1 MRIHRAL
8 LLAVAVLESACA
20 SSSSDAPSLDGNW
33 IYVDDQ
39 GTAGLGVTF
48 NDDGTYAAFL
58 MALTSR
64 SSADAEVE
72 TGTFTAQG
80 GTVTFTPQE
89 WTCPGPDPASS
100 VKYTFRNGNLLLSF
114 PSGIISLQQNT
125 ASSDEAFSIT
135 YGCFNRKTHTFIRAE
150 LAPVGN

>member
-33 IYVDDQ
+33 IYVNDQ

-48 NDDGTYAAFL
+48 NGDGTYTAFV
-58 MALTSR
+58 MAMTSQ

-72 TGTFTAQG
+72 TGLFTTQAG
-80 GTVTFTPQE
+80 AVTFTPRE
-89 WTCPGPDPASS
+89 WTCPGPDPAST
-100 VKYTFRNGNLLLSF
+100 VKYTFSNGNLLLSF

-135 YGCFNRKTHTFIRAE
+135 YGCFDRKTHTFIRSQ
-150 LAPVGN
+150 LAPVDN